1 MAKDFKIPVQVL
13 DDGQALKIV
22 QAVKRVGMLNVYS
35 RWYEYYRPI
44 LKARFDEGS
53 KTTPYAESSLGKRK
67 RSGEI
72 IKQVPQSKFNQDTGA
87 LYDSVTKD
95 VKISKTGLD
104 IETDVSYAPYAL
116 KHFKEKGALAPDGL
130 FKLMPDD
137 IDALELY
144 LLEEYEDALGE
155 VPDDLI

>member
-1 MAKDFKIPVQVL
+1 MSKEFRIPVKIL
-13 DDGQALKIV
+13 DEGQALKIV

-72 IKQVPQSKFNQDTGA
+72 IKQVPQSKFNQDTLK

-95 VKISKTGLD
+95 VKISNAGLD
-104 IETDVSYAPYAL
+104 LETDVSYAPYAL
-116 KHFKEKGALAPDGL
+116 KHFTKKGSLAPDGL
-130 FKLMPDD
+130 FKLTPDD
-137 IDALELY
+137 IGTLELY

-155 VPDDLI
+155 IPDDLI

>member
-1 MAKDFKIPVQVL
+1 VSKDFRIPVKVL
-13 DDGQALKIV
+13 DEGQALKIV

-95 VKISKTGLD
+95 VKISNTGLD
-104 IETDVSYAPYAL
+104 IETNVSYAPYAL
-116 KHFKEKGALAPDGL
+116 KHFTKKGSLAPEGL
-130 FKLMPDD
+130 FKISQDD
-137 IDALELY
+137 VNALELY
-144 LLEEYEDALGE
+144 LIEEYEDALGE
-155 VPDDLI
+155 IPDDLI